1 MTSSYPQY
9 KLNSGS
15 DWPEFPVT
23 EKEWNEVP
31 IIYKEEMIASGYAP
45 THCPSFLNLYCK
57 EKGFK
62 EINLAVGGSSNL
74 KIRQQIDQAIKLKPD
89 YIIIEA
95 TDWSRQDFI
104 EISDPN
110 DVTLEMSFAYKFF
123 LTEMYNDDAKKISD
137 YYILQSGLILLE
149 KLNIP
154 YVFIPGPMK
163 KLDWEFCNI
172 LWPDDVISP
181 WFRANADPNLCNH
194 VVFNDHVDLCKEL
207 IKITKQW

>member
-9 KLNSGS
+9 KLHSGS

-23 EKEWNEVP
+23 EKEWNDVP
-31 IIYKEEMIASGYAP
+31 DNIKKEINEFGYV
-45 THCPSFLNLYCK
+45 HNSSFLNLYCK

-74 KIRQQIDQAIKLKPD
+74 KIRQQIDAAIKLKPD

-104 EISDPN
+104 ETSDTEG
-110 DVTLEMSFAYKFF
+110 TLETAFAYKYF

>member
-9 KLNSGS
+9 KLYSGS

-23 EKEWNEVP
+23 EKEWNDVP
-31 IIYKEEMIASGYAP
+31 DNIKKEINEFGYA
-45 THCPSFLNLYCK
+45 HNPSFLNLYCK

-104 EISDPN
+104 ETSDTEG
-110 DVTLEMSFAYKFF
+110 TLETAFAYKYF

-163 KLDWEFCNI
+163 KLDWTFCNI
-172 LWPDDVISP
+172 LWPDDVVSP